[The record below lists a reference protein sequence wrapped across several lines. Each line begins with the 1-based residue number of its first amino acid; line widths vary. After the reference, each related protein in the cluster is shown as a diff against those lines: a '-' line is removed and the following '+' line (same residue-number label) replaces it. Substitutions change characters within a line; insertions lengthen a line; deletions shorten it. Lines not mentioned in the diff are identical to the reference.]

1 MAVVEGW
8 GPRDGFGE
16 EAHGNFFWKC
26 SVSYVGW
33 QFQGN
38 LFYCSSFLTCICIT
52 HIHWTCKYSVKKR
65 ELMVAGQGEAGSL
78 QKVLCSRDSGYGF
91 ALFLV

>member
-1 MAVVEGW
+1 MAVIEGSE
-8 GPRDGFGE
+8 PQEGFGE

-38 LFYCSSFLTCICIT
+38 LFYCSSFITCICIAR
-52 HIHWTCKYSVKKR
+52 IYWMCKYSVKKR
-65 ELMVAGQGEAGSL
+65 ELMVVDQREAGSL
-78 QKVLCSRDSGYGF
+78 QKVLHNRDSGCGF